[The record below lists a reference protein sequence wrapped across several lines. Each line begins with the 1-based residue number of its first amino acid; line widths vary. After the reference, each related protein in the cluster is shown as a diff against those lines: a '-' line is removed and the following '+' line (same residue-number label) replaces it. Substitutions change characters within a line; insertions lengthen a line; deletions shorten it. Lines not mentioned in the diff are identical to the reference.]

1 MDRHGPVY
9 QGRTHTTVR
18 RRPVRHCGSHRT
30 GWPGFYTWAQE
41 NYPSKPIIVAE
52 WGVFSD
58 ERVAWRKAWVYRSV
72 AEQIDRYPAIK
83 GLVYFDSPQAPRGD
97 TRIDSD
103 ADALQAYRELGASPE
118 LIAPSCRRS

>member
-9 QGRTHTTVR
+9 QGRTHPRYEGGLSDIVD
-18 RRPVRHCGSHRT
+18 RT
-30 GWPGFYTWAQE
+30 GQGWPGFYTWAQE

-118 LIAPSCRRS
+118 LIAPAVGG